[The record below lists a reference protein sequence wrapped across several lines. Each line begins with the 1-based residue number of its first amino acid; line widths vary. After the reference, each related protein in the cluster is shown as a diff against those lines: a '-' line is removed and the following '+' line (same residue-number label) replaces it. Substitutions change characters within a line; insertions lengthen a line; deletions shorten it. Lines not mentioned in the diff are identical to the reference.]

1 MNLRVIT
8 LNTRHGEIENG
19 TIDGIKQAT
28 EIKKYNPDII
38 LLQEVDMYTDRVN
51 QIDEL
56 QIFKNITGL
65 QYTTFGSNIDFENGG
80 YGNAILSKYPILK
93 SENYINTKFI
103 KENRGILYI
112 EISINGKNVEVF
124 NTHFPVRENER
135 LAFAKQINRIVD
147 NKKSNDVIIGGDFN
161 LGLVPISKHVYE
173 VHTKDRYEELEEL
186 KKNFKDVYF
195 IENTYPVEK
204 TEGQLDKIMY
214 NGDLT
219 LKEVK
224 RLDDK
229 ISDHY
234 PVMVDFE
241 MSQTYI

>member
-8 LNTRHGEIENG
+8 LNTRHGEVEKGI
-19 TIDGIKQAT
+19 IDGIKQAS

-38 LLQEVDMYTDRVN
+38 LLQEVDMYTDRVS

-56 QIFKNITGL
+56 QIFKNVTGL
-65 QYTTFGSNIDFENGG
+65 EYTTFGSNIDFENGG

-103 KENRGILYI
+103 KENRGFLYV
-112 EISINGKNVEVF
+112 EISINGKKIEIF

-135 LAFAKQINRIVD
+135 LKFAKHINRIVE
-147 NKKSNDVIIGGDFN
+147 NKKSTEMIIGGDFN
-161 LGLVPISKHVYE
+161 LGLAPIAKHVYE
-173 VHTKDRYEELEEL
+173 VHNKEKYDELEEL
-186 KKNFKDVYF
+186 KKSFKDASF
-195 IENTYPVEK
+195 KENTYPVESP
-204 TEGQLDKIMY
+204 EGQLDKIMY
-214 NGDLT
+214 KGSLT

-234 PVMVDFE
+234 PVMADFE
-241 MSQTYI
+241 LSET

>member
-8 LNTRHGEIENG
+8 LNTRHGEVEKGI
-19 TIDGIKQAT
+19 IDGIKQAS

-38 LLQEVDMYTDRVN
+38 LLQEVDMYTDRVS

-56 QIFKNITGL
+56 QIFKNVTGL
-65 QYTTFGSNIDFENGG
+65 EYTTFGSNIDFENGG

-103 KENRGILYI
+103 KENRGFLYV
-112 EISINGKNVEVF
+112 EISINGKKIEIF

-135 LAFAKQINRIVD
+135 LEFAKHINRIVE
-147 NKKSNDVIIGGDFN
+147 NKKSTEMIIGGDFN
-161 LGLVPISKHVYE
+161 LGLAPIAKHVYE
-173 VHTKDRYEELEEL
+173 VHNKEKYDELEEL
-186 KKNFKDVYF
+186 KKNFKDASF
-195 IENTYPVEK
+195 KENTYPVES

-214 NGDLT
+214 KGSLT

-234 PVMVDFE
+234 PVMADFE
-241 MSQTYI
+241 LSET

>member
-8 LNTRHGEIENG
+8 LNTRHGEIEDG
-19 TIDGIKQAT
+19 VIDGIKQAS

-51 QIDEL
+51 QIDQL
-56 QIFKNITGL
+56 QIYRNITGL
-65 QYTTFGSNIDFENGG
+65 NYTTFGSNIDFKNGG

-112 EISINGKNVEVF
+112 EISINGKKLEIID
-124 NTHFPVRENER
+124 THFPTKEDER
-135 LAFAKQINRIVD
+135 LIFAKQINRIIK
-147 NKKSNDVIIGGDFN
+147 NKNCIDVIIGGDFN
-161 LGLVPISKHVYE
+161 LGLELIKPHCYKVNSKD
-173 VHTKDRYEELEEL
+173 KYEELEEL
-186 KKNFKDVYF
+186 KKSFKDSQF
-195 IENTYPVEK
+195 KEKTYPIEK
-204 TEGQLDKIMY
+204 TEGELDKIMY
-214 NGDLT
+214 NGNLI
-219 LKEVK
+219 LKDIK

-234 PVMVDFE
+234 PVMADFE
-241 MSQTYI
+241 FSQT

>member
-8 LNTRHGEIENG
+8 LNTRHGEVENG
-19 TIDGIKQAT
+19 IIDGIKQAT
-28 EIKKYNPDII
+28 EIKKYNPDVV

-56 QIFKNITGL
+56 QIFRNVTGL
-65 QYTTFGSNIDFENGG
+65 QYTTFGSNIDFANGG

-112 EISINGKNVEVF
+112 EISINGKKVEIF

-135 LAFAKQINRIVD
+135 LLFSKQINRIVE
-147 NKKSNDVIIGGDFN
+147 NKKGNDVIIGGDFN
-161 LGLVPISKHVYE
+161 LGLVPIAKHVYE
-173 VHTKDRYEELEEL
+173 VKVKDKYEEFEEL
-186 KKNFKDVYF
+186 KKNFKDAYF
-195 IENTYPVEK
+195 EEMTYPVENV
-204 TEGQLDKIMY
+204 EGQLDKIMY
-214 NGDLT
+214 NGTLK

-234 PVMVDFE
+234 PVMADFE
-241 MSQTYI
+241 FSEI